1 MEIKVYPLVI
11 LYIKILNLSRYLSK
25 IVKNLMIVTTMMK
38 DFDTWE
44 EFDKAFRKAFN
55 VPDKSIP
62 ILTRNIIYKTND
74 QY

>member
-1 MEIKVYPLVI
+1 
-11 LYIKILNLSRYLSK
+11 
-25 IVKNLMIVTTMMK
+25 MIVTTMMK